1 MSKHL
6 YYTYILLFISFSA
19 MHAEHKTALLP
30 YPQQITWSAND
41 FISTEIRL
49 SVEDTLQWMLKDW
62 LAENQIKQTS
72 ESAYTLSIH
81 LTNQIENIPLNHEES
96 YQLEVN
102 ATQITIHAISDK
114 GIYWAIQTLRQLTVK
129 DQNKVRIKG
138 CSITDWPA
146 FRVRGFMQDVGRSY
160 LSLNELKREIA
171 VLSRYKI
178 NVFHWH
184 LTENQAW
191 RLESKRYPQLNESI
205 NMTRFPGKYYTQEE
219 AKELIAFCKKHNVLL
234 IPEIEMPGHS
244 EAFIRTFQHDMQSTQ
259 GMVILKQLLDEVC
272 EIFTDLPYIHIGTDE
287 TEFTNPSFVPEMVT
301 YVRGKGKKV
310 ISWNPGWAYKQGEID
325 MLQLWSYRGKP
336 QKGIPAI
343 DSRFHYIN
351 HFDAF
356 ADLIALYNSKILNV
370 DQGSPD
376 HAGSIIAL
384 WHDRFIESEH
394 DMIIQ
399 NNFYPAALA
408 LAERA
413 WCGGGTEYFDK
424 NGTIFPDR
432 QDSIFKAFQDF
443 EERMLWHK
451 KTVFSNY
458 PFAYVKQTD
467 IKWRI
472 TEPFPNNADLTKS
485 FPPEKEQKKT
495 YNYKGKTYETHEAT
509 GAAIYLRHVWGT
521 LVPSFYKDPQPNH
534 TAYAYTHV
542 YSDKMQEVG
551 LWINFQNYSRSEK
564 DLPPPRGKWDYKE
577 SKVWFNNKELQPPVW
592 LSEHTEKSNEIPLT
606 NENFEVRPPC
616 KVTLNKGW
624 NKVLLKLPIGE
635 FTTDKV
641 RLVKWMFTCVFVT
654 PDSKN
659 EVEGLIYSPDK
670 KR

>member
-1 MSKHL
+1 MKHL
-6 YYTYILLFISFSA
+6 YCIYFFLLFITFNI
-19 MHAEHKTALLP
+19 HAEQKAALLP
-30 YPQQITWSAND
+30 YPQRIEWTAND
-41 FISTEIRL
+41 FITSEIRL
-49 SVEDTLQWMLKDW
+49 SVEDTLQWMLRDW

-81 LTNQIENIPLNHEES
+81 LTERIENVPFNHEES

-102 ATQITIHAISDK
+102 ATQIAIEAISDK

-129 DQNKVRIKG
+129 DQNEVRIKG
-138 CSITDWPA
+138 CNIVDWPA
-146 FRVRGFMQDVGRSY
+146 FRIRGFMQDVGRSY
-160 LSLNELKREIA
+160 LSLDELKREIA
-171 VLSRYKI
+171 MLSRYKI

-191 RLESKRYPQLNESI
+191 RLESRRYPQLNESK
-205 NMTRFPGKYYTQEE
+205 NMTRLPGKYYTQEE
-219 AKELIAFCKKHNVLL
+219 AKELITFCEKHNVLL

-244 EAFIRTFQHDMQSTQ
+244 EAFTRTFQHDMQSPQ

-272 EIFTDLPYIHIGTDE
+272 EIFADLPYIHIGTDE
-287 TEFTNPSFVPEMVT
+287 IEFTNPSFVPEMVA
-301 YVRGKGKKV
+301 YVRGKGKKA

-356 ADLIALYNSKILNV
+356 ADIIALYNSKILNV
-370 DQGSPD
+370 DQGTPD
-376 HAGSIIAL
+376 HAGAIIAL
-384 WHDRFIESEH
+384 WHDRLIESEH

-424 NGTIFPDR
+424 NGTMLPDR

-443 EERMLWHK
+443 ERRMLWHK
-451 KTVFSNY
+451 KTVFSNDL
-458 PFAYVKQTD
+458 FAYVKQTD

-472 TEPFPNNADLTKS
+472 TDPFPNNADLTKS
-485 FPPEKEQKKT
+485 FPPEKELKGT
-495 YNYKGKTYETHEAT
+495 YNYQGKTYETHEAT
-509 GAAIYLRHVWGT
+509 GAAIYLRHVWGI

-564 DLPPPRGKWDYKE
+564 DLPPPQGKWDYKE
-577 SKVWFNNKELQPPVW
+577 SKIWLNNKELQPPVW
-592 LSEHTEKSNEIPLT
+592 LSGHTEKSNEIPLT
-606 NENFEVRPPC
+606 NENFEVRPPY

-624 NKVLLKLPIGE
+624 NKVLLKLPVGE
-635 FTTDKV
+635 FTTNEI

-654 PDSKN
+654 PDGKN